1 MSSRI
6 KANLRNI
13 SQTIHNKRVVN
24 VKLRDIGIISTLKN
38 LREVC
43 FNFKDL
49 EGVSLFKLRYSC
61 TTAKVGVNHKLIS
74 QSIKDLM
81 GLIEG

>member
-13 SQTIHNKRVVN
+13 SQTIHNNRGVN
-24 VKLRDIGIISTLKN
+24 VELRYIGNISTFKN

-43 FNFKDL
+43 FIFKDIVD
-49 EGVSLFKLRYSC
+49 VSLFKLRYSW
-61 TTAKVGVNHKLIS
+61 TTAKVGVKHKSIS
-74 QSIKDLM
+74 QLIKDLM